1 MVVEDDDDL
10 RELFVELLRQD
21 GWHAHGVADS
31 SAARA
36 AIGTIAPDV
45 FVLDFNLAGETTEGL
60 LGELTSLPSPP
71 AAVLVSAAE
80 AARVV
85 AARHG
90 VPLISKPFDADE
102 LLVLVQAARARASI
116 GRATRR
122 WLIFPPSMLA
132 SA

>member
-10 RELFVELLRQD
+10 RDLFVELLQQD

-36 AIGTIAPDV
+36 AMHTLAPDV
-45 FVLDFNLAGETTEGL
+45 FVLDFNLVGETTEGL
-60 LGELTSLPSPP
+60 LGELTSMPSPP
-71 AAVLVSAAE
+71 AAVLVSAAD

-90 VPLISKPFDADE
+90 VPVISKPFDADE
-102 LLVLVQAARARASI
+102 LLVLVEAARTRASSAR
-116 GRATRR
+116 GGRR